1 MALGDD
7 RVSYHWGDLS
17 TVARARPESRVAA
30 ELFRS
35 LLSRNIKT
43 RYRGSVL
50 GIFWT
55 LLNPAVMMVIYT
67 VVFSVI
73 VRIPIQ
79 PYALFLLAGL
89 VPWIAFSQG
98 LSTASVSILSNAPL
112 VKKVYF
118 RLELLS
124 LAEVMT
130 AGVNLV
136 ISLGLVLAGLI
147 VYRRS
152 LDMVWLALPFLV
164 LLQLFFTAA
173 VGLILSALTC
183 YFRDLEYLLNLALVV
198 GFYGTPIIFP
208 RSIVPAKLAPFVQ
221 ANPLSW
227 LTEAYQAVIF
237 YRQWPDLLP
246 LLGFAGIT
254 AAAWAVA
261 WLVFSALR
269 PHLPEEL

>member
-1 MALGDD
+1 M
-7 RVSYHWGDLS
+7 S
-17 TVARARPESRVAA
+17 TVARARPESRIAA

-43 RYRGSVL
+43 RYRGSAL

-67 VVFSVI
+67 VVFSLI

-89 VPWIAFSQG
+89 VPWIAFNQG
-98 LSTASVSILSNAPL
+98 LSTASVSILAAAPL

-118 RLELLS
+118 RLELLP

-130 AGVNLV
+130 AGVNLL
-136 ISLGLVLAGLI
+136 ISLGLVLVGLV
-147 VYRRS
+147 VYRQGVD
-152 LDMVWLALPFLV
+152 LVWLALPVLV
-164 LLQLFFTAA
+164 ILQLVFTGAL
-173 VGLILSALTC
+173 GLILSALTC
-183 YFRDLEYLLNLALVV
+183 YFRDVEYLLNLGLVV
-198 GFYGTPIIFP
+198 LFYGTPIIFP
-208 RSIVPAKLAPFVQ
+208 RSLVPHRLLPIVQ

-227 LTEAYQAVIF
+227 LAEAYQSVIF
-237 YRQWPDLLP
+237 YRQWPELVP
-246 LLGFAGIT
+246 LLGFAAVSAGT
-254 AAAWAVA
+254 AVLAW
-261 WLVFSALR
+261 FIFFALR

>member
-1 MALGDD
+1 
-7 RVSYHWGDLS
+7 LS
-17 TVARARPESRVAA
+17 TIARVRPESRIAIG
-30 ELFRS
+30 LFRS
-35 LLSRNIKT
+35 LLARNIQT

-67 VVFSVI
+67 VVFSLI

-98 LSTASVSILSNAPL
+98 LSTASVSILANAPL

-118 RLELLS
+118 RLELLP
-124 LAEVMT
+124 LAEVTT

-136 ISLGLVLAGLI
+136 ISLALVLLGLV
-147 VYRRS
+147 VYRRGVD
-152 LDMVWLALPFLV
+152 LVWVALPFLA
-164 LLQLFFTAA
+164 LLQLVFAA
-173 VGLILSALTC
+173 ALGVILSALTC

-198 GFYGTPIIFP
+198 GFYGTPIIYP
-208 RSIVPAKLAPFVQ
+208 QSLVPHRLLAVVQ

-227 LTEAYQAVIF
+227 LIESYQSVIF
-237 YRQWPDLLP
+237 YRQWPEPLP
-246 LLGFAGIT
+246 LLGFVAIT
-254 AAAWAVA
+254 LAASVLA
-261 WLVFSALR
+261 WLVFSTLR

>member
-1 MALGDD
+1 M
-7 RVSYHWGDLS
+7 S
-17 TVARARPESRVAA
+17 TIARARPESRVAA

-35 LLSRNIKT
+35 LLLRNINT

-55 LLNPAVMMVIYT
+55 LLNPAVMMAIYT
-67 VVFSVI
+67 VVFALI

-98 LSTASVSILSNAPL
+98 LSTASVSILAAAPL

-118 RLELLS
+118 RLELLPF
-124 LAEVMT
+124 AEVMT
-130 AGVNLV
+130 AGVTLV
-136 ISLGLVLAGLI
+136 ISLGLVLAGLV
-147 VYRRS
+147 VYRRAV
-152 LDMVWLALPFLV
+152 DVVWLALPVLV
-164 LLQLFFTAA
+164 VLQLLFTGAL
-173 VGLILSALTC
+173 GLLLSSVTC
-183 YFRDLEYLLNLALVV
+183 YFRDIEYLLNLALVA

-208 RSIVPAKLAPFVQ
+208 QSLVPKRLLPFVQ

-227 LTEAYQAVIF
+227 LAEAYQSVIF
-237 YRQWPDLLP
+237 YRRWPEVIP
-246 LLGFAGIT
+246 VLGFAAVT
-254 AAAWAVA
+254 LVAAAVA

>member
-1 MALGDD
+1 
-7 RVSYHWGDLS
+7 
-17 TVARARPESRVAA
+17 
-30 ELFRS
+30 
-35 LLSRNIKT
+35 
-43 RYRGSVL
+43 
-50 GIFWT
+50 
-55 LLNPAVMMVIYT
+55 MMVIYT

-98 LSTASVSILSNAPL
+98 LSSASVSILANAPL

-136 ISLGLVLAGLI
+136 ISLGLVLVGLI
-147 VYRRS
+147 IYRRS

-164 LLQLFFTAA
+164 LLQLLFTGAL
-173 VGLILSALTC
+173 GLILSALTC

-208 RSIVPAKLAPFVQ
+208 RSIVPAKLLPIVQ

-246 LLGFAGIT
+246 LLGFAAIT
-254 AAAWAVA
+254 ATAWVLA
-261 WLVFSALR
+261 WLAFSALR

>member
-1 MALGDD
+1 
-7 RVSYHWGDLS
+7 LS
-17 TVARARPESRVAA
+17 TIARARPESRIAIG
-30 ELFRS
+30 LFRS
-35 LLSRNIKT
+35 LLARNIKT

-98 LSTASVSILSNAPL
+98 LSTASVSILTNAPL

-118 RLELLS
+118 RLELLPI
-124 LAEVMT
+124 AEVMT

-136 ISLGLVLAGLI
+136 ISLLLVLLGLV
-147 VYRRS
+147 VYRRGV
-152 LDMVWLALPFLV
+152 DAVWLALPLLV
-164 LLQLFFTAA
+164 LLQLVFTGAL
-173 VGLILSALTC
+173 GLILSALTC
-183 YFRDLEYLLNLALVV
+183 YFRDLEYLLNLALVA

-208 RSIVPAKLAPFVQ
+208 KSLIPHRLSAVVQ

-227 LTEAYQAVIF
+227 LAEAYQSVIF
-237 YRQWPDLLP
+237 YRQWPEPLP
-246 LLGFAGIT
+246 LMGFAAVT
-254 AAAWAVA
+254 VAASVLAWI
-261 WLVFSALR
+261 VFSGLR

>member
-1 MALGDD
+1 M
-7 RVSYHWGDLS
+7 S
-17 TVARARPESRVAA
+17 TVARARPESRIAA

-35 LLSRNIKT
+35 LLLRNINT

-73 VRIPIQ
+73 VRIPVQ

-89 VPWIAFSQG
+89 VPWIALSQG
-98 LSTASVSILSNAPL
+98 LSTASVSILANAPL
-112 VKKVYF
+112 VKKIYF

-136 ISLGLVLAGLI
+136 ISLGLVLAGLV
-147 VYRRS
+147 VYRREV
-152 LDMVWLALPFLV
+152 DVVWLALPFLV
-164 LLQLFFTAA
+164 LLQLLFTAA
-173 VGLILSALTC
+173 LGLILSALTC
-183 YFRDLEYLLNLALVV
+183 YFRDLEYLLNLALVA

-208 RSIVPAKLAPFVQ
+208 KSLVPHKLAPVVQ

-227 LTEAYQAVIF
+227 LTEAYQSVIF
-237 YRQWPDLLP
+237 YRQWPEPLP
-246 LLGFAGIT
+246 LLGFAAFT
-254 AAAWAVA
+254 VAASVLA

>member
-1 MALGDD
+1 M
-7 RVSYHWGDLS
+7 S
-17 TVARARPESRVAA
+17 TIARARPESRIAA

-35 LLSRNIKT
+35 LLLRNINT

-98 LSTASVSILSNAPL
+98 LSSASVSILTNAPL

-118 RLELLS
+118 RLELLP

-136 ISLGLVLAGLI
+136 ISLALVLLGLV

-152 LDMVWLALPFLV
+152 VDAAWLALPLLV
-164 LLQLFFTAA
+164 LLQLVFTGALG
-173 VGLILSALTC
+173 VILSALTC
-183 YFRDLEYLLNLALVV
+183 YFRDLEYLLNLALIV
-198 GFYGTPIIFP
+198 GFYATPIIFP
-208 RSIVPAKLAPFVQ
+208 KSLVPHKLALVVQ

-227 LTEAYQAVIF
+227 LAQAYQSVIF
-237 YRQWPDLLP
+237 YRQWPEPLP
-246 LLGFAGIT
+246 VLGFAVIT
-254 AAAWAVA
+254 VAASITA

>member
-1 MALGDD
+1 
-7 RVSYHWGDLS
+7 LS
-17 TVARARPESRVAA
+17 TIARARPESRIAA

-35 LLSRNIKT
+35 LLLRNINT

-98 LSTASVSILSNAPL
+98 LSTASVSILANASL

-118 RLELLS
+118 RLELLP

-136 ISLGLVLAGLI
+136 ISLALVLLGLV

-152 LDMVWLALPFLV
+152 VDVVWLALPLLV
-164 LLQLFFTAA
+164 LLQLVFTGA
-173 VGLILSALTC
+173 VGVILSALTC
-183 YFRDLEYLLNLALVV
+183 YFRDLEYLLNLALIA

-208 RSIVPAKLAPFVQ
+208 KSLVPHKLAPVVQ

-227 LTEAYQAVIF
+227 LAEAYQSVIF
-237 YRQWPDLLP
+237 YRHWPEPTP
-246 LLGFAGIT
+246 LLGFAAFT
-254 AAAWAVA
+254 LAASILA